1 MICLEG
7 VGFES
12 GAEQVFSDAA
22 NDEEDGRQRLGRV
35 DGTVNLDKVNRII
48 YDIDSCQKTKHLLS
62 GLLVVW
68 CVP

>member
-22 NDEEDGRQRLGRV
+22 NDEEDGRRRSGGF
-35 DGTVNLDKVNRII
+35 DGAVVLD
-48 YDIDSCQKTKHLLS
+48 
-62 GLLVVW
+62 
-68 CVP
+68 